1 MSRVDLFN
9 GVTISV
15 EGTSDSFHTFDDW
28 NLYVTNTDCIGEPKQ
43 YTRYIEV
50 PGRNGLLDLSE
61 AIAGR
66 QVYTS
71 REIKIKLAGPKEKTS
86 WSAAI
91 SAFRNRINGKV
102 CRFTFDDDK
111 AYYWRGRVKIKDFS
125 SVLDLGT
132 LTLDIP
138 SADPYKYSLT
148 SSVEPW
154 LWDPFNFETDYITYI
169 GAITVNGTE
178 TVTIP
183 HGHMATCP
191 ELVVSDKTSSTFTV
205 EADSVTY
212 TLVTGTNKI
221 PSIMV
226 GGDDDVELTFSGNAK
241 VQIVYRSGSL

>member
-9 GVTISV
+9 GVQISV
-15 EGTSDSFHTFDDW
+15 EGTADTFHTFVDW
-28 NLYVTNTDCIGEPKQ
+28 GLYVTNTDCIGAPKQ
-43 YTRYIEV
+43 YTKYIEV

-61 AIAGR
+61 TIAGR

-71 REIKIKLAGPKEKTS
+71 REIKIKLAGAKDKTT
-86 WSAAI
+86 WNAAM
-91 SAFRNRINGKV
+91 SAFRNRINGKI
-102 CRFTFDDDK
+102 CHFTFDDDI
-111 AYYWRGRVKIKDFS
+111 AHYWRGRVVIKDFS

-132 LTLDIP
+132 LIIDIP
-138 SADPYKYSLT
+138 SADPYKYAIA

-169 GAITVNGTE
+169 GAITVNGTAS
-178 TVTIP
+178 VTIP

-191 ELVVSDKTSSTFTV
+191 SLVVSDKTSSTFTV

-212 TLVTGTNKI
+212 TLTTGTNKI

-226 GGDDDVELTFSGNAK
+226 GGDTDVELTFSGNAK